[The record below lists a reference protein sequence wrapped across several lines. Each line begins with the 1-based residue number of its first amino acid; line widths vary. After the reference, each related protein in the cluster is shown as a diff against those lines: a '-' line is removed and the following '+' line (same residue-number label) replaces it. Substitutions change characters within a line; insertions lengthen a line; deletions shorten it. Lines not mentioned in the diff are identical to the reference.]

1 MTKRPN
7 AVLLASGGL
16 DSTTLAYWLRSK
28 DTSYIPLFVDYGQ
41 HCAQTEIETLRSV
54 LPADDASELDIIHIA
69 DIYKWSTSRL
79 IKPANLWTDEVDHSD
94 LYVPYRNLLL
104 LTVGSAY
111 AQSRG
116 ASVLYSAFINSNH
129 AIEID
134 CSAAFFENL
143 SALLASY
150 GSVKVEMPFRNMSK
164 REVCELGSLLQVP
177 IGKTFSCQASPDFPC
192 GACPNCVDRLDALE
206 RLHS

>member
-1 MTKRPN
+1 MTDNTK

-28 DTSYIPLFVDYGQ
+28 AVPFVALFVDYGQ
-41 HCAQTEIETLRSV
+41 HCGQTEIETLRTV
-54 LPADDASELDIIHIA
+54 LPADPMLELDTIRVA
-69 DIYKWSTSRL
+69 DIYKRSTSRL
-79 IKPANLWTDEVDHSD
+79 IKPANLWTDEIDHSD

-116 ASVLYSAFINSNH
+116 ASVVYSAFINSNH
-129 AIEID
+129 AVEID
-134 CSAAFFENL
+134 CSAAFFDNL
-143 SALLASY
+143 SSLLASY
-150 GSVKVEMPFRNMSK
+150 GSVKIEMPFRNMSK
-164 REVCELGSLLQVP
+164 REVCELGISLSVP

-206 RLHS
+206 RLHE

>member
-1 MTKRPN
+1 MIKRID
-7 AVLLASGGL
+7 AILLASGGL
-16 DSTTLAYWLRSK
+16 DSTTLAYWLRSH
-28 DTSYIPLFVDYGQ
+28 TISFVPLFVDYGQ
-41 HCAQTEIETLRSV
+41 HCAKTEIETLRSV
-54 LPADDASELDIIHIA
+54 LPADTLVELDTIRID
-69 DIYKWSTSRL
+69 DIYKWSASRL
-79 IKPANLWTDEVDHSD
+79 IKPANLWADGVEYAD

-116 ASVLYSAFINSNH
+116 ASALYSAFINSNH

-134 CSAAFFENL
+134 CSAVFFENL

-164 REVCELGSLLQVP
+164 REVCELGISLRVP

-206 RLHS
+206 QLHA

>member
-1 MTKRPN
+1 MIKRID

-16 DSTTLAYWLRSK
+16 DSTTLAYWLRSR
-28 DTSYIPLFVDYGQ
+28 TISFVPLFVDYGQ
-41 HCAQTEIETLRSV
+41 HCAKTEIETLRSV
-54 LPADDASELDIIHIA
+54 LPADTLVELDTIRIH
-69 DIYKWSTSRL
+69 DIYKWSASRL
-79 IKPANLWTDEVDHSD
+79 IKPANLWTDGVEYAD

-116 ASVLYSAFINSNH
+116 ASSLYSAFINSNH

-134 CSAAFFENL
+134 CSAVFFENL

-164 REVCELGSLLQVP
+164 REVCELGISLRAP

-206 RLHS
+206 QLHA

>member
-1 MTKRPN
+1 MTKR
-7 AVLLASGGL
+7 ADVVLMASGGL
-16 DSTTLAYWLRSK
+16 DSTTLAYWLRSQA
-28 DTSYIPLFVDYGQ
+28 IPFVALFVDYGQ

-54 LPADDASELDIIHIA
+54 LPTDGVIELDTVRIA
-69 DIYKWSTSRL
+69 DIYKRSTSRL
-79 IKPANLWTDEVDHSD
+79 IKPANLWTDKVDHSD

-116 ASVLYSAFINSNH
+116 ASALYSAFINSNH

-164 REVCELGSLLQVP
+164 REVCELGISLRAP

-192 GACPNCVDRLDALE
+192 GACPNCVDRLEALE
-206 RLHS
+206 RLHE